1 MPTQQAVT
9 HQDLA
14 ASFAIQHL
22 GFPVDWRTHR
32 IIPISHQT
40 SGRQFDGVA
49 VLTDQGVPF
58 LSIFIA
64 PASPHQAE
72 EVASA
77 YLLQSR
83 FAAVAIVLDLESRP
97 FVCLRRRF
105 DREECDLTDN
115 VDQHAF
121 GRQGDSLL
129 PFIRSGD
136 SRATGRALIP
146 LTKRVENLLFELHSD
161 LRDIDG
167 LHADTALDELCKLI
181 LLKTADELATEP
193 GCPVR
198 LQRWLYAC
206 DDELATVARTLH
218 EDLVPKYVA
227 DGRSPSRHA
236 PASLLASPFIMSNAA
251 LTRLIEQL
259 ESFSLTES
267 DLDLKARA
275 FQRVLSP
282 SIRAGMGQYFTPLP
296 VIRFMV
302 DIIAPNDN
310 ERIIDPFAGS
320 GHFLASAHSFMHSD
334 KLRKTGHIHSRE
346 RSMRLHAIEKSDR
359 MVRVAM
365 ADMLMHGS
373 MHTMFHCN
381 DSLLPFRSL
390 NSFEPE
396 TFDIVLTNPPFG
408 SLLRNGA
415 IARLGP
421 FTIAQDRKSAP
432 LEVLGLERCI
442 DFLRPGGRLAIV
454 LPDGLLA
461 NPGSSYVRQWVL
473 KRSVPRVIISL
484 PIETFA
490 PFGAN
495 VKTSILFCRKLVPG
509 EEAQDSTKVFFA
521 ASKNVGYDAAGRE
534 TGGCDLPGLVDGI
547 RSFIAEE
554 GW

>member
-1 MPTQQAVT
+1 MKGLLVPTQQAT
-9 HQDLA
+9 RSELA
-14 ASFAIQHL
+14 ASYAIEHL
-22 GFPVDWRTHR
+22 GFPHDWRSHR
-32 IIPISHQT
+32 IAMASEHV
-40 SGRQFDGVA
+40 SGPKADGAA
-49 VLTDQGVPF
+49 VLTTGGVPF
-58 LSIFIA
+58 LFILVA
-64 PASPHQAE
+64 DTSPHEAE

-77 YLLQSR
+77 CLLESR

-97 FVCLRRRF
+97 IVCLRRRF
-105 DREECDLTDN
+105 DRNECDRADELDPR
-115 VDQHAF
+115 AF
-121 GRQGDSLL
+121 GREGDRLL
-129 PFIRSGD
+129 PFIRGGK
-136 SRATGRALIP
+136 RGAVGRCLVP
-146 LTKRVENLLFELHSD
+146 LTERVENLLFELHSD

-167 LHADTALDELCKLI
+167 LHADAALDELCKLI
-181 LLKTADELATEP
+181 LLKTADEMATEP
-193 GCPVR
+193 GSPAR

-218 EDLVPKYVA
+218 EDLVPQFVG
-227 DGRSPSRHA
+227 DGRATTRHA
-236 PASLLASPFIMSNAA
+236 PASVLASPFVMSNAA

-259 ESFSLTES
+259 EPFTLTDS

-302 DIIAPNDN
+302 DVVAPQEN
-310 ERIIDPFAGS
+310 ERILDPFAGS
-320 GHFLASAHSFMHSD
+320 GHFLASAHSSMCGESAAP
-334 KLRKTGHIHSRE
+334 RRE
-346 RSMRLHAIEKSDR
+346 RGTKLHAIEKSDR

-373 MHTMFHCN
+373 VHTQFHCN

-390 NSFEPE
+390 NAFEPE
-396 TFDIVLTNPPFG
+396 SFDIVLTNPPFG

-421 FTIAQDRKSAP
+421 FTIAHGRKSAP
-432 LEVLGLERCI
+432 LEVLGVERCVE
-442 DFLRPGGRLAIV
+442 FLRPGGRLAIV

-461 NPGSSYVRQWVL
+461 NPGSAYVRQWVL
-473 KRSVPRVIISL
+473 KRALPRVIVSL

-495 VKTSILFCRKLVPG
+495 VKTSILFCRKLLPG
-509 EEAQDSTKVFFA
+509 EEPPNETKVFFG
-521 ASKNVGYDAAGRE
+521 ASHDVGYDAAGRE
-534 TGGCDLPGLVDGI
+534 SDQCDLHDLADKI
-547 RSFIAEE
+547 RSFLTEE